1 MLTNRKAGSFAWA
14 PDVRKP
20 GLPPNTRR
28 LGDLRLECQVDR
40 AASLMV
46 RPKPAVYYLIEATVD
61 VCSSYPGGRLYY
73 GERAIFNV
81 TLTHGE
87 RRQVL
92 LSERLYA
99 SKAPT
104 AVLML
109 CDFYPLL
116 IDRVYL
122 IALPAVVGI
131 EIPIERLIGKLKARW
146 RLCARPVRRLRQ
158 RWRRWS
164 SRPSSCRQGRDITS
178 AVQRTYGVPSLCTD
192 IQSCD
197 SRTVFTSSRR

>member
-131 EIPIERLIGKLKARW
+131 EIPIERLIGKLKASQDEALPDRW
-146 RLCARPVRRLRQ
+146 GTVAALRAAGT
-158 RWRRWS
+158 
-164 SRPSSCRQGRDITS
+164 PAAATM
-178 AVQRTYGVPSLCTD
+178 ASLVEQE
-192 IQSCD
+192 IKLPAGA
-197 SRTVFTSSRR
+197 